1 VTVASSSRLVAVQP
15 ASVQLRP
22 GRIFRVKVTAKASK
36 RPSLA
41 VVSGSLT
48 VRPAGGQALRVP
60 WAIVFSPYR
69 GPLIGPAA
77 ISPASFSPSDSSP
90 ASLTVVAG
98 RLTGGKVVEI
108 QPVARLDVTLY
119 NSSGTFLGVLAT
131 VPDLLPGTYSFALT
145 GRGPNGA
152 VLLPGS
158 YEIRLAAWP
167 TLPGPPTRDKI
178 RFRIE

>member
-1 VTVASSSRLVAVQP
+1 VRVTV
-15 ASVQLRP
+15 
-22 GRIFRVKVTAKASK
+22 TARASK

-48 VRPAGGQALRVP
+48 VHPAGAQALRVP

-77 ISPASFSPSDSSP
+77 ISPASFSPSVSSP

-98 RLTGGKVVEI
+98 RLTGGTVVEI
-108 QPVARLDVTLY
+108 QPVARLDVSLY
-119 NSSGTFLGVLAT
+119 NSRGAFLGVLAT
-131 VPDLLPGTYSFALT
+131 VPDLLPGTYSFTLT
-145 GRGPNGA
+145 GRGPDGNA
-152 VLLPGS
+152 LQPGG